1 MKLFI
6 LSLLVLASLC
16 FALGDKD
23 DIQPNFDD
31 LNANDGQMIEDVPDD
46 YVEDEQDSVSSI

>member
-46 YVEDEQDSVSSI
+46 YVEDEQDNVSSI